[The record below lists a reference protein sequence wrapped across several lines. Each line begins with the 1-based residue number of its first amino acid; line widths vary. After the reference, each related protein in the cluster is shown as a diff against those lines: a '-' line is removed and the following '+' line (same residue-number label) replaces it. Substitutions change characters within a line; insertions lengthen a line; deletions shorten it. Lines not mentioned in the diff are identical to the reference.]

1 MHTGVIS
8 FCDRIHFNVKCSAF
22 KDELL
27 KRLDAAF
34 GLKIISRHWHRL
46 DETGIQLVTNPRSTH
61 WMCFRSNGNPY
72 FMVLITYED
81 VPMIVYVDK
90 KIQPGYEYPRMLLGR
105 GQFPPKAFEGNGT
118 VMDGEMVKDTRGGW
132 AFLVNDVIAYAGR
145 AFRNANLKQ
154 RLAAATELFK
164 GHIHDP
170 YMDGCVYHVKRYF
183 APTQEGFTCLLEMA
197 ADLPYTHR
205 GVYFWPDNNRFKP
218 KLHNF
223 DDTLIKS
230 VIRKVKDEPEFR
242 EAAPVAAIIKK
253 DVVGLESPEGPV
265 APPIASLP
273 SHPMTPAPVPNPT
286 SIQGDGTIMWLKK
299 TENPDVYDV
308 YPPYETG
315 GNIKVGI
322 AGVPSLTV
330 SKMLRAVF
338 KTRTIAQPAAFE
350 CMWHQGFQKYVP
362 VRIIA

>member
-8 FCDRIHFNVKCSAF
+8 FCDRIHFNVKCSVF

-34 GLKIISRHWHRL
+34 GLKIIARHWHRL
-46 DETGIQLVTNPRSTH
+46 DESGIQLVTNPRSTH

-81 VPMIVYVDK
+81 TPMIIYVDK

-105 GQFPPKAFEGNGT
+105 GQFSPKAFEGHGT
-118 VMDGEMVKDTRGGW
+118 VLDGEMVKDTRGGW

-145 AFRNANLKQ
+145 AFRNGANLKQ
-154 RLAAATELFK
+154 RLASATELLDA
-164 GHIHDP
+164 HSHDP
-170 YMDGCVYHVKRYF
+170 YMDGCVYHLKRYF
-183 APTQEGFTCLLEMA
+183 APTQEGFSSLLELA
-197 ADLPYTHR
+197 AELPYTHR
-205 GVYFWPDNNRFKP
+205 GVYFWPDNSRFKP

-230 VIRKVKDEPEFR
+230 VVRKVKDEPEFR
-242 EAAPVAAIIKK
+242 EASSAA
-253 DVVGLESPEGPV
+253 VSAVLP
-265 APPIASLP
+265 ALPPPPTAVQAA
-273 SHPMTPAPVPNPT
+273 PAPTAVKAAPAPT
-286 SIQGDGTIMWLKK
+286 AVKAAAQTGDGTIMWLKK

-322 AGVPSLTV
+322 AGVPSLTI

-338 KTRTIAQPAAFE
+338 KSRTIAQPAAFE
-350 CMWHQGFQKYVP
+350 CVWHQEFQKYVP

>member
-8 FCDRIHFNVKCSAF
+8 FCDRIHFNVKCSLF

-34 GLKIISRHWHRL
+34 GLKIIARHWHRL
-46 DETGIQLVTNPRSTH
+46 DESGIQLVTNPRAPH
-61 WMCFRSNGNPY
+61 WMCLRSNGNPY

-118 VMDGEMVKDTRGGW
+118 VFDGEMVRDTRGGW
-132 AFLVNDVIAYAGR
+132 AFLINDVIAYAGR
-145 AFRNANLKQ
+145 AFRNANLTQ
-154 RLAAATELFK
+154 RLKTASEVLD
-164 GHIHDP
+164 GHKHDP
-170 YMDGCVYHVKRYF
+170 YMDGCVYHLKRYF

-197 ADLPYTHR
+197 AFAPYTHR
-205 GVYFWPDNNRFKP
+205 GVYFWPDNNKFKP

-223 DDTLIKS
+223 DDTLIKT

-242 EAAPVAAIIKK
+242 ESSVPAV
-253 DVVGLESPEGPV
+253 
-265 APPIASLP
+265 
-273 SHPMTPAPVPNPT
+273 APVPMPT
-286 SIQGDGTIMWLKK
+286 ITQDKVVALPPPPQTSHVGGDGTIMWLKK

-315 GNIKVGI
+315 TTIKVGI
-322 AGVPSLTV
+322 AGVPTLTV
-330 SKMLRAVF
+330 SKMLRSVF
-338 KTRTIAQPAAFE
+338 KMRTIAQPAAFE
-350 CMWHQGFQKYVP
+350 CLWHSEFQKYVP
-362 VRIIA
+362 QRLIEK